1 MKVFKWTYR
10 HNHCVK
16 DWLLTKYTH
25 VIFAF
30 LFVLVN
36 QVFKVVGEVLEE
48 KVLLVHL
55 QAQNPIQEFSDGAI

>member
-1 MKVFKWTYR
+1 M
-10 HNHCVK
+10 CVW
-16 DWLLTKYTH
+16 DQLLTEYTH

-36 QVFKVVGEVLEE
+36 QVFKVIDEVLEE

-55 QAQNPIQEFSDGAI
+55 QAQNPIQEFSGGAI